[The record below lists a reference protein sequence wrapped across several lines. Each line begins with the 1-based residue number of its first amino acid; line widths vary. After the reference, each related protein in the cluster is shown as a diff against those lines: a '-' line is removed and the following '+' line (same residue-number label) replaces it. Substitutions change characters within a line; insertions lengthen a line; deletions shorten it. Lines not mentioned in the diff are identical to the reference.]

1 MRTGRYLYG
10 LIRSAEDQ
18 DFGAIGLE
26 HQGKPGRVHTVQ
38 VDGVAAIV
46 SEYPVGEKILPL
58 RKNLGPHHRVIQEV
72 MKTATIVPAS
82 FGHVAKSEDDV
93 ARALRRNDGAV
104 RAELDRVDGKV
115 EMGLKVRWDVD
126 NIFEY
131 FVGLDPELAA
141 FRDEIFGRSHA
152 PTQAEKIDLG
162 QMFERRVAQDREDQS
177 ERVVKAFQPLFS
189 EVKVNPPGVPGAAR
203 RREELRGARL
213 RGGRD
218 LPGPVSVRLQRTVGA
233 VSLRR
238 ARPPRCSGVRSDHG
252 PAQRADP
259 GSALGVPGGR

>member
-189 EVKVNPPGVPGAAR
+189 EVKVNPPKSETCVMDLAFLVPRDGVKSF
-203 RREELRGARL
+203 EERVYVVAG
-213 RGGRD
+213 
-218 LPGPVSVRLQRTVGA
+218 TF
-233 VSLRR
+233 
-238 ARPPRCSGVRSDHG
+238 
-252 PAQRADP
+252 PAQYLFDFNGPWAPFHFVELDLHV
-259 GSALGVPGGR
+259 AAA